1 MNNNFIKVATFYMFT
16 NLTNLEELQKQFSK
30 FLKNENISGT
40 ILLADE
46 GINGTVAGSFS
57 GIDNFKNFLSLHKLF
72 LSKNF
77 KTTTCKENPFP
88 RLKVKLKDEI
98 VSLGNKLAN
107 PGEIVGDYVKPED
120 WNKLISQDDVLVLDT
135 RNKYEVSI
143 GTFQNAIQPQTTN
156 FREFSDWIEDSNIG
170 KNKKVAMFCTGGI
183 RCEKA
188 SSLMKAKGFSNIY
201 HLQGGILNYMKKVD
215 EKNSLWQGECFV
227 FDDRVALNHNLE
239 VGSYDMCHGCRM
251 PITEADKLES
261 EYERGVSCPKC
272 FNKKT
277 PDQKKRYADRQ
288 KQVDLAKLR
297 NEKHI
302 GATLQSSKK

>member
-98 VSLGNKLAN
+98 VSLGNKLAI

-156 FREFSDWIEDSNIG
+156 FREFSDWIEDSNID

-188 SSLMKAKGFSNIY
+188 SSLMNAKGFTNIY
-201 HLQGGILNYMKKVD
+201 HLQGGILNYMTKVD

-227 FDDRVALNHNLE
+227 FDD
-239 VGSYDMCHGCRM
+239 
-251 PITEADKLES
+251 
-261 EYERGVSCPKC
+261 
-272 FNKKT
+272 
-277 PDQKKRYADRQ
+277 
-288 KQVDLAKLR
+288 
-297 NEKHI
+297 
-302 GATLQSSKK
+302 